1 VPRLFGYPNENL
13 NVGLVGVASPQTPE
27 WVLAIVGTITFVVI
41 GWQAYETR
49 RAADATG
56 IAATASRD
64 SADALIASERAWVV
78 AELIPTAFKFTD
90 QKWYRAVGTMHTMLS
105 AEETIRGEHLHHK
118 LKLTNMGRTPA
129 TIIGFQIAYSCLPEA
144 IKELPEGEGQQTTFY
159 PFEHLLAAGDS
170 IEINEPVVDVWDYIK
185 ASINAIDDLKETAVF
200 H

>member
-129 TIIGFQIAYSCLPEA
+129 TIIGFKSHIRVCQKRSKNYQ
-144 IKELPEGEGQQTTFY
+144 KEKVNKRLSIRLNTFSQ
-159 PFEHLLAAGDS
+159 L
-170 IEINEPVVDVWDYIK
+170 EILSKSMNPLWMCGI
-185 ASINAIDDLKETAVF
+185 I
-200 H
+200 